1 MGRRTR
7 RARLLTG
14 AVASQAVSVP
24 AAVDVHQI
32 RATPALLNQTQACLD
47 QHSSGGRWQGETW
60 QGSPSARCGY
70 GQLAPSS
77 ARQRLR
83 GQHVVVVGDL
93 AARLWYAAL
102 LYLLNGTAGPD
113 EVALGY
119 PQHMTG
125 ADARCAWN
133 PERVTRGGYD
143 FGGWGEWS
151 KTNPCHLRV
160 YGEPNLNNEPL
171 TLKKSTGWWGHGKY

>member
-1 MGRRTR
+1 MGRRTQL
-7 RARLLTG
+7 ARLLTG
-14 AVASQAVSVP
+14 AVASHAVSVP

-47 QHSSGGRWQGETW
+47 EHSSRGRWQGETW

-70 GQLAPSS
+70 GQLAPGS
-77 ARQRLR
+77 ARERLR

-102 LYLLNGTAGPD
+102 LYLLNGTAAPD

-119 PQHMTG
+119 PQHMTLCLPLYL
-125 ADARCAWN
+125 ARS
-133 PERVTRGGYD
+133 P
-143 FGGWGEWS
+143 
-151 KTNPCHLRV
+151 
-160 YGEPNLNNEPL
+160 
-171 TLKKSTGWWGHGKY
+171 

>member
-14 AVASQAVSVP
+14 AVASHAVSVP

-47 QHSSGGRWQGETW
+47 EHSSRGRWQGETW

-70 GQLAPSS
+70 AQLAPGS
-77 ARQRLR
+77 ARERLR

-119 PQHMTG
+119 PQHM
-125 ADARCAWN
+125 
-133 PERVTRGGYD
+133 
-143 FGGWGEWS
+143 
-151 KTNPCHLRV
+151 
-160 YGEPNLNNEPL
+160 NLCL
-171 TLKKSTGWWGHGKY
+171 SLYLAKSP